1 MNMSVNSVETKAL
14 EKLFKSLY
22 PNIMGFDYDI
32 EFKDY
37 DEPKKIWTDRYKV
50 AEINVDVKG
59 ESNIEVF
66 TAGLIRAYVEEMVD
80 SILKYVGVPKNH
92 LYDVH
97 IKTINGIPMV
107 GSDARK
113 LYLSK
118 DIKDSFDALIKKYK
132 DKIVLN
138 YNTFK
143 IELLDNNI
151 VIDTS
156 ESIDDLRVEFL
167 IKSKGLKINNST
179 ILFDAFINREEVI
192 ERTVNAIDR
201 LFSEY
206 MGTNDFEQDL
216 SNIIETTELML
227 GNQKFWNYTNFHL
240 VFKPWLLE
248 LDGYSPEY
256 YNDSVDIT
264 PHFNEVMDA
273 VYSYKESGFKNKEEI

>member
-1 MNMSVNSVETKAL
+1 MSVNSVETKAL

-22 PNIMGFDYDI
+22 PDILGFDYDI

-37 DEPKKIWTDRYKV
+37 DELKKIWTDRYRV
-50 AEINVDVKG
+50 AEINVDVRG
-59 ESNIEVF
+59 ESNVEVF
-66 TAGLIRAYVEEMVD
+66 TAGLIKAYVEEMVD

-107 GSDARK
+107 GSDAYK

-118 DIKDSFDALIKKYK
+118 DIKDSFDDLIKKYK

-143 IELLDNNI
+143 IELLDNDI

-156 ESIDDLRVEFL
+156 ESIGDLRVEFL

-192 ERTVNAIDR
+192 ERTINAIDR

-206 MGTNDFEQDL
+206 MGSNDFEQDL

-227 GNQKFWNYTNFHL
+227 GNQKFWSYTNFYM
-240 VFKPWLLE
+240 VFKPWLIE
-248 LDGYSPEY
+248 LDGYTSDY
-256 YNDSVDIT
+256 YNDNVDIT
-264 PHFNEVMDA
+264 SHFNEVMDA